1 MAEPTGLVTLDDA
14 LSPAAEAYRALRL
27 NLQFAALDKRLQT
40 VMLSSPGAGEGKS
53 TVLANLAVTLAQIE
67 QRVIMV
73 DCDLRRPQLHTLFRL
88 PNEAGLTT
96 MMLEEQALQQPP
108 LQETA
113 VERLRLLA
121 SGPLPPRP
129 ADLIGSQRMDAAI
142 ARLREEADM
151 LLFDA
156 PPIMA
161 AADAVVLA
169 SKVDAVLLVVNAGQT
184 KRDHVQ
190 RAVEQLSR
198 VNARLVGAVLNNA
211 PAEATIRGYHL

>member
-1 MAEPTGLVTLDDA
+1 MAEPTGLVTLDEA

-40 VMLSSPGAGEGKS
+40 VMISSPGAGEGKS
-53 TVLANLAVTLAQIE
+53 TVLANLSVTLAQIE

-73 DCDLRRPQLHTLFRL
+73 DCDLRKPQLHTLFRL
-88 PNEAGLTT
+88 SNEAGLTT

-108 LQETA
+108 LQDTT

-129 ADLIGSQRMDAAI
+129 ADLIGSQRMEAVI

-161 AADAVVLA
+161 AADAIVLA
-169 SKVDAVLLVVNAGQT
+169 SKVDAVLLVVSAGQT
-184 KRDHVQ
+184 KRDQVQ
-190 RAVEQLSR
+190 RAVEQLGR
-198 VNARLVGAVLNNA
+198 VNARLAGAVLNNA
-211 PAEATIRGYHL
+211 PEEGIIRGYYQ